1 MQYKE
6 SIMANNDSSNIVA
19 IVAIIIIVL
28 IAAVAL
34 YYFFSAPRTTTPV
47 PMTIP
52 ATPET
57 NIQVETPKVSLPD
70 AESPVKNAG
79 GTGQGGGQ
87 GGGE

>member
-6 SIMANNDSSNIVA
+6 SIMANNDSSNVVA

-34 YYFFSAPRTTTPV
+34 YYFFSAPRATTPV
-47 PMTIP
+47 PMTSP

-70 AESPVKNAG
+70 VESPTKNG
-79 GTGQGGGQ
+79 GGGQ
-87 GGGE
+87 GGAQGGGSQ